1 MKERTINCIEYVGL
15 CMMLISSIAWH
26 YLNYDIFFVIQ
37 ILGCIAWLG
46 ASIYEAY
53 YFKEERKGIFI
64 SIIALV
70 ALAIFLILI

>member
-37 ILGCIAWLG
+37 TYFFVLVIWLVDLKVFFYIL
-46 ASIYEAY
+46 
-53 YFKEERKGIFI
+53 
-64 SIIALV
+64 
-70 ALAIFLILI
+70 